1 MFVSQTWPLPIRQ
14 TVIDSQPSL
23 IRNRPALPSLVRTEG
38 FTNMQTRHLIAGLLL
53 GSASLAASAQS
64 TVDPALPDYEPVS
77 GVSGNLSSIGSDT
90 LNNLMTLW
98 AEEFAKIYPNVNI
111 QIQGAGSST
120 APPALTEGTANFGPM
135 SRLMRSSEIQA
146 FEERFGYPPTV
157 VGTGIDTIAV
167 IVNKD
172 NPTQCM
178 SVPQVDAVFSVS
190 RRCGASDDIS
200 RWGSLGLEGA
210 WANRDFTLYSR
221 NAVSGTYGFFKDN
234 ALCGGDFK
242 PGINEQPGSAS
253 VVQGVSES
261 LNGIGYSGIGYMTSG
276 VKAVALSR
284 EDGGE
289 CIEANADNAISGAYP
304 LSRLLYVYV
313 NKPPEQPLPPL
324 EREFFRLVL
333 SRRGQEV
340 VLRDGY
346 IPLPASVAARIREEL
361 GL

>member
-1 MFVSQTWPLPIRQ
+1 M
-14 TVIDSQPSL
+14 
-23 IRNRPALPSLVRTEG
+23 
-38 FTNMQTRHLIAGLLL
+38 NMQTRHFIAGLLL
-53 GSASLAASAQS
+53 IGASFTAAAQS
-64 TVDPALPDYEPVS
+64 EVDPALPDYQPVS

-120 APPALTEGTANFGPM
+120 APPALTEGTANLGPM
-135 SRLMRSSEIQA
+135 SRLMRSSEVQS
-146 FEERFGYPPTV
+146 FEDRFGYPPTV

-172 NPTQCM
+172 NPIQCV
-178 SVPQVDAVFSVS
+178 SVAEVDAVFSVS
-190 RRCGASDDIS
+190 RRCGGANDIN
-200 RWGSLGLEGA
+200 RWGQLGLEGA
-210 WANRDFTLYSR
+210 WSNRDFTLYSR
-221 NAVSGTYGFFKDN
+221 NAVSGTYGFFKDH

-276 VKAVALSR
+276 VRPVDLRR
-284 EDGGE
+284 EEGGE
-289 CIEANADNAISGAYP
+289 CIEPNADNAVSGAYP

-313 NKPPEQPLPPL
+313 NKSPEQPLRPL
-324 EREFFRLVL
+324 EREFFRMVL

-346 IPLPASVAARIREEL
+346 IPLPASVALRIREQL